1 MQRTYSPRTRF
12 GEKKMILHPQQP
24 RSATFILRLV
34 SIVEGHSQWPFFS
47 PSRFAASPQ
56 STQITR
62 HLSAVHLLK
71 GCQLRRQIRWPRQS
85 GSTSY
90 VSLVSIQVEVERGH
104 MFSSNR
110 ATNKNKKE
118 DLRGVC
124 PLKTWFLFIYLW
136 GRGGFHSRKTAITIK
151 ESGNF
156 F

>member
-90 VSLVSIQVEVERGH
+90 VSLVSIQVEVERGTH
-104 MFSSNR
+104 VLIKPC
-110 ATNKNKKE
+110 NKQEQK
-118 DLRGVC
+118 RRSQGVC
-124 PLKTWFLFIYLW
+124 VRLKRDFYLFIY
-136 GRGGFHSRKTAITIK
+136 GGGFHSRKTAITIK
-151 ESGNF
+151 ERGHF